1 MATVCTHTR
10 SRATS
15 ARKADVSEVG
25 VTTSF
30 VWSGGRDSVGGSQ
43 VLATPPP
50 QDEEVCHTVTV
61 CVEGGGAD

>member
-1 MATVCTHTR
+1 MATVSAHSR

-30 VWSGGRDSVGGSQ
+30 VWSGGRDSEGGSQ
-43 VLATPPP
+43 VLATHPP
-50 QDEEVCHTVTV
+50 DEEVCHTVTV
-61 CVEGGGAD
+61 CRGWG